1 VVCVPNTDNDTVADD
16 DGSVD
21 LVTDNDIELDGDD
34 DAVAD
39 ELVVCVSETD
49 DDAIVVLDGDAVGDA
64 DID

>member
-1 VVCVPNTDNDTVADD
+1 MVCVPNTDDNTVADD

-39 ELVVCVSETD
+39 ELTVCVSETD

>member
-1 VVCVPNTDNDTVADD
+1 MVCVPNTDDDTVADD

-39 ELVVCVSETD
+39 ELTVCVSETD

>member
-1 VVCVPNTDNDTVADD
+1 VVCVPNTDDNTVADD

-39 ELVVCVSETD
+39 ELTVCVSETD